1 MAPAFGQGTN
11 STLVVRI
18 DVQVS
23 VVETQLLKSVNEKF
37 DSDSFKPTDV
47 MPWNFPVWLKL
58 ESSPGS
64 IDNNSNAP
72 RSRSINVD
80 AKILNF
86 TMRGKSPG
94 DVIMLEGSKPELE
107 IREHHR
113 RWVTHNIFVILERS
127 HEVG

>member
-1 MAPAFGQGTN
+1 MNSKVNRAITALAFGQGTN

-47 MPWNFPVWLKL
+47 IPWNFSVLLKL

-64 IDNNSNAP
+64 INNNSNAP
-72 RSRSINVD
+72 RSRSINV
-80 AKILNF
+80 LY
-86 TMRGKSPG
+86 
-94 DVIMLEGSKPELE
+94 
-107 IREHHR
+107 
-113 RWVTHNIFVILERS
+113 
-127 HEVG
+127 